1 MFQASLGLFTL
12 SLFLLVGIVFRV
24 AVHRVRYGGTG
35 VALFRAPGLAV
46 LAIAFPLVALAQAI
60 VAFVAPDLVRA
71 HLLVDSRALAI
82 AGSVLAL
89 VAGAAMALAQ
99 SDLGASWRI
108 GIEDDA
114 RPGLVTSGL
123 YRFSRNPIFSF
134 MLAAILGLALTMP
147 TLLSLLL
154 FKAAV
159 WIVVVQVAREEEYL
173 SRAYGAAYA
182 AYASRVG
189 RFFPRLL

>member
-12 SLFLLVGIVFRV
+12 TLFLFVGIVFRV
-24 AVHRVRYGGTG
+24 LVHRRRYGGTG
-35 VALFRAPGLAV
+35 VALFRAPGLAA
-46 LAIAFPLVALAQAI
+46 LALAFPLVGLAQAI
-60 VAFVAPDLVRA
+60 VAFVAPELVRA
-71 HLLVDSRALAI
+71 HLLVDSPALAV
-82 AGSVLAL
+82 AGASVAL

-99 SDLGASWRI
+99 ADLGASWRI
-108 GIEDDA
+108 GIDDDA

-123 YRFSRNPIFSF
+123 YRFSRNPIFTF
-134 MLAAILGLALTMP
+134 MLVAIFGLALIMP

-159 WIVVVQVAREEEYL
+159 WIVIVQVSNEEDYL
-173 SRAYGAAYA
+173 ARAYGHAYA

-189 RFFPRLL
+189 RFFPRVI